1 LFFRKLI
8 SGPSDIRSNQSAI
21 RPQCQQVTEI
31 ETEHKDMYT
40 KVKNHLIEHP
50 HRMRKENQL
59 FTQYSDHLLD
69 YLNHAYATPLSYK
82 DQLDT
87 LEQAQIIGSIRQ
99 IITNM
104 NLIIRLT
111 DKGHNFYIGLA
122 SEFEEKVEKF
132 FQDTNAFIELSENP
146 FNEILDKVIQ
156 LLEKLQ
162 SNKRILKWQFKE
174 MIPDRNKCELAH
186 LYFNPKTHILIPS
199 VLFQF

>member
-1 LFFRKLI
+1 
-8 SGPSDIRSNQSAI
+8 
-21 RPQCQQVTEI
+21 
-31 ETEHKDMYT
+31 MYT

>member
-8 SGPSDIRSNQSAI
+8 SGPSGIRSNQSAI

-31 ETEHKDMYT
+31 ETEHKDIYT

-50 HRMRKENQL
+50 HRMPKENQL

-186 LYFNPKTHILIPS
+186 LYFNPKTHK
-199 VLFQF
+199 V